1 MAQQQE
7 VQYFAPPLMDTYLSQ
22 GSTTNREREARSQH
36 GPIQPGQAMMMMVPA
51 GQQMVQVDQRL
62 AGPHYAPARRH

>member
-1 MAQQQE
+1 MAQQHE

-51 GQQMVQVDQRL
+51 GQQMIQVDQRQV
-62 AGPHYAPARRH
+62 GPHYAPARRH